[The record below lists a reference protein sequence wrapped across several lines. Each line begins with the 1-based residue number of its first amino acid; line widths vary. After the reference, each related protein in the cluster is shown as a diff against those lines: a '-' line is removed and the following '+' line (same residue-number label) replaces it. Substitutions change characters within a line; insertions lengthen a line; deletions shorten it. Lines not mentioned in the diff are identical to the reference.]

1 MTSTGNRSAI
11 RSNFK
16 RLGWTNPLLKYGVPL
31 ISLFSAPWAWPICSK
46 AANISCCFVFFFF
59 WRFQGLQELEQIDGK
74 AWQLLKDVLSAQ
86 DDQEWQATA
95 LSQSLTGEGPV
106 AGAEKKKLNLEE
118 EHKKVEV
125 KPFDYKPIPRPK
137 RSEN

>member
-1 MTSTGNRSAI
+1 MDQP
-11 RSNFK
+11 FPQD
-16 RLGWTNPLLKYGVPL
+16 LGFRV
-31 ISLFSAPWAWPICSK
+31 SQQIC
-46 AANISCCFVFFFF
+46 
-59 WRFQGLQELEQIDGK
+59 R
-74 AWQLLKDVLSAQ
+74 KDVLSAQ
-86 DDQEWQATA
+86 DDREWQATA

-118 EHKKVEV
+118 ERKEVEV

>member
-1 MTSTGNRSAI
+1 
-11 RSNFK
+11 
-16 RLGWTNPLLKYGVPL
+16 
-31 ISLFSAPWAWPICSK
+31 
-46 AANISCCFVFFFF
+46 
-59 WRFQGLQELEQIDGK
+59 
-74 AWQLLKDVLSAQ
+74 VLSAQ
-86 DDQEWQATA
+86 DDREWQATA

-118 EHKKVEV
+118 ERKKVEV

>member
-1 MTSTGNRSAI
+1 MENEILTLLQ
-11 RSNFK
+11 K
-16 RLGWTNPLLKYGVPL
+16 DLGFRV
-31 ISLFSAPWAWPICSK
+31 SQQIC
-46 AANISCCFVFFFF
+46 
-59 WRFQGLQELEQIDGK
+59 R
-74 AWQLLKDVLSAQ
+74 KDVLSAQ
-86 DDQEWQATA
+86 DDREWQATA

-118 EHKKVEV
+118 ERKEVEV

>member
-16 RLGWTNPLLKYGVPL
+16 RLGWTNPFLKYGVPL
-31 ISLFSAPWAWPICSK
+31 ISLTILGSLGLAHLQ
-46 AANISCCFVFFFF
+46 
-59 WRFQGLQELEQIDGK
+59 QG
-74 AWQLLKDVLSAQ
+74 WKDVLSAQ
-86 DDQEWQATA
+86 DDREWQATA

-106 AGAEKKKLNLEE
+106 AGAKKKKLNLEE
-118 EHKKVEV
+118 ERKKVEV